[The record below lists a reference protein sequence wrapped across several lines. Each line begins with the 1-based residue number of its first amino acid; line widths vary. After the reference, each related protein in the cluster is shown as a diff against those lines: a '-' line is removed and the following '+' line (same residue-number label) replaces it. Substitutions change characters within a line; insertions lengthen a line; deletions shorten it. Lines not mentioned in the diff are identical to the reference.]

1 MVTFVMIYED
11 EKIAEYWYF
20 PECGRIEKCTEE
32 NPHGV
37 ITFFKD
43 QELIEITKA
52 APQEKVHKVTVEE
65 LIESRNFFNKERIE
79 QGLPEFTE
87 EEYPTPIE
95 GFISHFYADHVTS
108 QIMKAYEKQGVLIKK
123 GTAIWY

>member
-1 MVTFVMIYED
+1 MVTFVMICED
-11 EKIAEYWYF
+11 EKTAEYWYF
-20 PECGRIEKCTEE
+20 PNCGKIEKCTEE
-32 NPHGV
+32 NPHGL

-43 QELIEITKA
+43 QELFEITQA
-52 APQEKVHKVTVEE
+52 APQEIVRKVTVEE
-65 LIESRNFFNKERIE
+65 LIESRNFLNKERIE

-87 EEYPTPIE
+87 EEYPMPTE
-95 GFISHFYADHVTS
+95 GFILHFYADHATR